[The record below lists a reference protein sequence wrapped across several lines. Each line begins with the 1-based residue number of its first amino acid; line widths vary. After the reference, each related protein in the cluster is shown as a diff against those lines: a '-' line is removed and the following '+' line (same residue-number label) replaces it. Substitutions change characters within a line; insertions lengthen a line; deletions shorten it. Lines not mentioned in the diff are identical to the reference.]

1 MDNAKIFT
9 YIQQSPYNCT
19 WCNSELFAKHT
30 STKESES
37 LINCKIQLVCQV
49 CEAAYPASQ
58 LHSLNDS
65 ILALEQAEAN
75 YRETLL
81 CTAESRRLIADLL
94 DAYYNKTLDS
104 EMVNHLRD
112 RAEKI
117 LKDFDPSVRQS
128 KQLNN

>member
-9 YIQQSPYNCT
+9 YMQQSPYNCT
-19 WCNSELFAKHT
+19 WCGSQLFAKHT
-30 STKESES
+30 STKEPEYF
-37 LINCKIQLVCQV
+37 INCKIQLVCQV

-65 ILALEQAEAN
+65 ILALEQAEDN
-75 YRETLL
+75 YREINNSII
-81 CTAESRRLIADLL
+81 ESRRFIADLL
-94 DAYYNKTLDS
+94 DAYDNGTLEV

-117 LKDFDPSVRQS
+117 LKDSIPFV
-128 KQLNN
+128 

>member
-9 YIQQSPYNCT
+9 YMQQSHYRCA
-19 WCNSELFAKHT
+19 WCGSQLFAKHT

-94 DAYYNKTLDS
+94 DAYNNGTLEV

-117 LKDFDPSVRQS
+117 LRDSDPFV
-128 KQLNN
+128 

>member
-9 YIQQSPYNCT
+9 YIQQSPYNCI

-30 STKESES
+30 STKESEN

-49 CEAAYPASQ
+49 CKTAYPASQ

-75 YRETLL
+75 YREINNSTI
-81 CTAESRRLIADLL
+81 ESRRLIADLL
-94 DAYYNKTLDS
+94 DAYNNGTLEV
-104 EMVNHLRD
+104 EMVNHIRD

-117 LKDFDPSVRQS
+117 LKDSNPFV
-128 KQLNN
+128 